1 MWPVDVAHGDAAE
14 REEPALLDPA
24 ALVEEEQLHE
34 KTIRRSLLKKR
45 SSRADLVTV
54 AYNTAKPPGE
64 WVAAQARF
72 QARVVRLLMG
82 AALILIADVLWFAIG
97 LRNAG
102 LTVLALLLLLAV
114 QRLGARQIKVAANW
128 LRGARSE
135 QAVGETL
142 AALTGEG
149 YAVLHDIPQEFA
161 GNIDHLVSG
170 PSGVYMIETK
180 HRRYQRVDLRK
191 AKRQAAMLRDELG
204 VWVTPVIC
212 LDQRRDRAPYRSEG
226 VWIVCRTRLLV
237 WIQVQRNR
245 ALEPDRL
252 VAFAER
258 L

>member
-1 MWPVDVAHGDAAE
+1 MAYDIA
-14 REEPALLDPA
+14 
-24 ALVEEEQLHE
+24 
-34 KTIRRSLLKKR
+34 KR
-45 SSRADLVTV
+45 
-54 AYNTAKPPGE
+54 PGE
-64 WVAAQARF
+64 WVAAQARL
-72 QARVVRLLMG
+72 QQRLVRLLMG
-82 AALILIADVLWFAIG
+82 AALVLIAGVLWFAIG
-97 LRNAG
+97 LRNSG
-102 LTVLALLLLLAV
+102 LTVLALILLLVV

-135 QAVGETL
+135 EAVGETR

-180 HRRYQRVDLRK
+180 HRRYQNNDLRK

-212 LDQRRDRAPYRSEG
+212 LDQRRDRDPYRSEG
-226 VWIVCRTRLLV
+226 VWIVCRTRVLA

-252 VAFAER
+252 ATFADR

>member
-1 MWPVDVAHGDAAE
+1 LTDPPVLRPSACTAAPWLGYQLVATDS
-14 REEPALLDPA
+14 
-24 ALVEEEQLHE
+24 
-34 KTIRRSLLKKR
+34 SLLKKGGY
-45 SSRADLVTV
+45 RADLIAV
-54 AYNTAKPPGE
+54 AYDTAKPPGE
-64 WVAAQARF
+64 WVATQARF

-180 HRRYQRVDLRK
+180 NRGYQNGDLRK

-212 LDQRRDRAPYRSEG
+212 LDKRRDRDPFRCEG

-245 ALEPDRL
+245 ALAPGRLEAFADRL
-252 VAFAER
+252 
-258 L
+258 

>member
-1 MWPVDVAHGDAAE
+1 MAYD
-14 REEPALLDPA
+14 
-24 ALVEEEQLHE
+24 
-34 KTIRRSLLKKR
+34 I
-45 SSRADLVTV
+45 SRQ
-54 AYNTAKPPGE
+54 PGE
-64 WVAAQARF
+64 WVAAQARL
-72 QARVVRLLMG
+72 QERLVRLLMG
-82 AALILIADVLWFAIG
+82 SALVLIAGVLWFAIG

-114 QRLGARQIKVAANW
+114 QRLGARQIEVAGNW

-135 QAVGETL
+135 EAVGETL
-142 AALTGEG
+142 GALTGEG
-149 YAVLHDIPQEFA
+149 YAVLHDIPQKFA

-180 HRRYQRVDLRK
+180 HRRYQKEDLRK

-212 LDQRRDRAPYRSEG
+212 LDQRGDRDPYRREG
-226 VWIVCRTRLLV
+226 VWIVCRTRVLV

-252 VAFAER
+252 AAFADR

>member
-1 MWPVDVAHGDAAE
+1 MP
-14 REEPALLDPA
+14 
-24 ALVEEEQLHE
+24 
-34 KTIRRSLLKKR
+34 ISL
-45 SSRADLVTV
+45 TV
-54 AYNTAKPPGE
+54 AYDTAKPPGE

-135 QAVGETL
+135 EAVGETL

-180 HRRYQRVDLRK
+180 NRRYQKTDLRK
-191 AKRQAAMLRDELG
+191 AKRQAAMLRDELGG

-226 VWIVCRTRLLV
+226 VWIVCRTRLLA

-245 ALEPDRL
+245 VLEPDRL
-252 VAFAER
+252 AAFADR

>member
-1 MWPVDVAHGDAAE
+1 M
-14 REEPALLDPA
+14 
-24 ALVEEEQLHE
+24 
-34 KTIRRSLLKKR
+34 
-45 SSRADLVTV
+45 
-54 AYNTAKPPGE
+54 AYDTAKPPGE
-64 WVAAQARF
+64 WVVAQARLQQRF
-72 QARVVRLLMG
+72 VWVLMG

-97 LRNAG
+97 LRNTG

-135 QAVGETL
+135 EAVGETL

-180 HRRYQRVDLRK
+180 HRRYQKGDLRK

-212 LDQRRDRAPYRSEG
+212 IDQRRDRDPFRSEG
-226 VWIVCRTRLLV
+226 VWIVCRTRLLA
-237 WIQVQRNR
+237 WIPVQRNR
-245 ALEPDRL
+245 VLELDRL
-252 VAFAER
+252 TAFAGR

>member
-1 MWPVDVAHGDAAE
+1 
-14 REEPALLDPA
+14 
-24 ALVEEEQLHE
+24 
-34 KTIRRSLLKKR
+34 
-45 SSRADLVTV
+45 V
-54 AYNTAKPPGE
+54 AYDTAKPPGE
-64 WVAAQARF
+64 WVAAQARRH
-72 QARVVRLLMG
+72 ARLVRMLMG
-82 AALILIADVLWFAIG
+82 SALLLIAGVLWFAIG
-97 LRNAG
+97 LHNTG

-135 QAVGETL
+135 EAVGETL

-149 YAVLHDIPQEFA
+149 YAVLHDIRQEFT

-180 HRRYQRVDLRK
+180 HRRYRKEDLRK

-212 LDQRRDRAPYRSEG
+212 LDQRRDRDPYRREG
-226 VWIVCRTRLLV
+226 VWIVCRTHV
-237 WIQVQRNR
+237 IAWIQVRRNR
-245 ALEPDRL
+245 ALELDRL
-252 VAFAER
+252 AAFAER

>member
-1 MWPVDVAHGDAAE
+1 M
-14 REEPALLDPA
+14 
-24 ALVEEEQLHE
+24 
-34 KTIRRSLLKKR
+34 
-45 SSRADLVTV
+45 
-54 AYNTAKPPGE
+54 AYDSTTRPGE
-64 WVAAQARF
+64 WVAAQARL

-82 AALILIADVLWFAIG
+82 SALVLIAGVLWFAIG
-97 LRNAG
+97 LRNTG

-135 QAVGETL
+135 EAVGETL
-142 AALTGEG
+142 AALTDEG
-149 YAVLHDIPQEFA
+149 YAVLHDLPQKFA

-180 HRRYQRVDLRK
+180 NRRYQRSDLRK

-212 LDQRRDRAPYRSEG
+212 LDQRRDRAPFRSEG
-226 VWIVCRTRLLV
+226 VWIVCRTRLLT

-252 VAFAER
+252 TAFADR

>member
-1 MWPVDVAHGDAAE
+1 MSYDTA
-14 REEPALLDPA
+14 
-24 ALVEEEQLHE
+24 
-34 KTIRRSLLKKR
+34 RR
-45 SSRADLVTV
+45 
-54 AYNTAKPPGE
+54 PGE
-64 WVAAQARF
+64 WVTAQARL
-72 QARVVRLLMG
+72 QERLVRLLMG
-82 AALILIADVLWFAIG
+82 SALVLSAGVLWFAIG

-135 QAVGETL
+135 EAVGETL
-142 AALTGEG
+142 AALTEEG
-149 YAVLHDIPQEFA
+149 YAVLHDIPQKFA

-180 HRRYQRVDLRK
+180 HRRYQKSDLRK

-212 LDQRRDRAPYRSEG
+212 LDQRRDREPYRREG
-226 VWIVCRTRLLV
+226 VWIVCRSRVLV

-245 ALEPDRL
+245 PLEFDRL
-252 VAFAER
+252 AAFADR

>member
-1 MWPVDVAHGDAAE
+1 
-14 REEPALLDPA
+14 
-24 ALVEEEQLHE
+24 
-34 KTIRRSLLKKR
+34 
-45 SSRADLVTV
+45 V
-54 AYNTAKPPGE
+54 AYDTAKPPGE
-64 WVAAQARF
+64 WVAAQARL
-72 QARVVRLLMG
+72 QERLVRLLMG
-82 AALILIADVLWFAIG
+82 SALVLIAGVLWFAIG
-97 LRNAG
+97 LRNSG

-135 QAVGETL
+135 EAVGETL

-149 YAVLHDIPQEFA
+149 YAVLHDLPQKHA

-180 HRRYQRVDLRK
+180 NRRYQRSDLRK

-212 LDQRRDRAPYRSEG
+212 LDQRRDRDPFRSEG
-226 VWIVCRTRLLV
+226 VWIICRTRLLV

-252 VAFAER
+252 AAFADR

>member
-1 MWPVDVAHGDAAE
+1 
-14 REEPALLDPA
+14 
-24 ALVEEEQLHE
+24 
-34 KTIRRSLLKKR
+34 
-45 SSRADLVTV
+45 V
-54 AYNTAKPPGE
+54 AYDTAKPPGE
-64 WVAAQARF
+64 WVAAQARL
-72 QARVVRLLMG
+72 QARLVRLLLG
-82 AALILIADVLWFAIG
+82 AALVLIADVLWFAIG
-97 LRNAG
+97 LRNTG
-102 LTVLALLLLLAV
+102 FTVLALLLLLGV

-135 QAVGETL
+135 EAVGATL

-180 HRRYQRVDLRK
+180 HRRYQGGDLRK

-212 LDQRRDRAPYRSEG
+212 LDQHRDRDPYRREG
-226 VWIVCRTRLLV
+226 VWIVCRTRV
-237 WIQVQRNR
+237 VAWIQVQRNR
-245 ALEPDRL
+245 ALELDRL
-252 VAFAER
+252 AAFADR